1 MGLQCVAGSLKV
13 HTQIWMRI
21 VPQDLQVATTYSMV
35 LDTDPQGL
43 SNGVHRVP
51 LHLMDTSSL
60 LIILVLP
67 NHIRKH
73 PPKLMVNFPNNLL
86 AFILLVGSSG
96 HLHLLHRLNNNHLM
110 TTMGSKISRHIN
122 RLRVQQILLIL
133 LAIIS
138 KVTTKVTSNSL
149 LKLKHT
155 VIRLQHTVSKVTLSR
170 HMSNHLTVDIHMLR
184 LLKVTSNRMGNKDIL
199 LMDKVKLATLPHLER
214 QQLHLLQVATIIIQL
229 LLEVCL
235 PFQVVSLQPYQ
246 PLKARDVVIHNL
258 CFIVSGVQGNI
269 VMLSGPLLC
278 WICLLNIAGYS
289 IMTNGFVTIWSN

>member
-1 MGLQCVAGSLKV
+1 
-13 HTQIWMRI
+13 
-21 VPQDLQVATTYSMV
+21 
-35 LDTDPQGL
+35 
-43 SNGVHRVP
+43 
-51 LHLMDTSSL
+51 MDTSSL

-73 PPKLMVNFPNNLL
+73 PPKLMVNFLNNLL
-86 AFILLVGSSG
+86 ALILLVGSSG

-122 RLRVQQILLIL
+122 RLRVQQILLVL
-133 LAIIS
+133 LATAIIS
-138 KVTTKVTSNSL
+138 KVTTKVISNSL

-155 VIRLQHTVSKVTLSR
+155 VIQLQHIISKVTLSR
-170 HMSNHLTVDIHMLR
+170 LMCNQRTVDIHMLR
-184 LLKVTSNRMGNKDIL
+184 LLKVTSNRMGNRDIL

-246 PLKARDVVIHNL
+246 PLKAREVVIHNL
-258 CFIVSGVQGNI
+258 CFIVFGVQGNI